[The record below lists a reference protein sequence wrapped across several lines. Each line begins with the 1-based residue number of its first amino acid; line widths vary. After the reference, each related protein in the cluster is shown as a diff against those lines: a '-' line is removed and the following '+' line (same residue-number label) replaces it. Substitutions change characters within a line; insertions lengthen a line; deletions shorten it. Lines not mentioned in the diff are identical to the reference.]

1 MRFERPDIQQFLAM
15 SGFIASLLILFSIII
30 S

>member
-1 MRFERPDIQQFLAM
+1 MRFEPPDLRQAFAM